1 MECFLKKTNKNEN
14 THYKKIN
21 LPLIERYRPKLFTDI
36 LLNDNLK
43 LKIKSILKSK
53 QLPNL
58 IIIGEAS
65 TGKTSTVLYMAKKIY
80 KDDYENNVLE
90 LNASDDRGLNMIQT
104 TILPFC
110 KKKSSYNKLI
120 ILDEADSITQKAQN
134 LLNNIIAEYRD
145 TTRFIFICNENYKIN
160 ESIQS
165 RCMIINF
172 PRIEN
177 EKLKE
182 KLKLICKNESIKYTE
197 KGIDTLIFY
206 SNFDIRQCINNLEC
220 ILFTYNDVTEESIHA
235 IIDKPKLDNIKKIL
249 LNCKKRNIKKSLQ
262 LIDDLYYKG
271 HSPNDILLSILNY
284 IQKEEIDYLNEK
296 EKLNLYSIVC
306 SSYIKV
312 NNGINTLLQLY
323 GCITNINNLF

>member
-1 MECFLKKTNKNEN
+1 MECFLKKTDKNE
-14 THYKKIN
+14 TLYYKNIN
-21 LPLIERYRPKLFTDI
+21 LPLIERYRPKQFSDI

-43 LKIKSILKSK
+43 LKLKSILKSK

-65 TGKTSTVLYMAKKIY
+65 TGKTSTVLYIAKKIY

-110 KKKSSYNKLI
+110 KKKSSFNKLV
-120 ILDEADSITQKAQN
+120 ILDESDSITQKAQN
-134 LLNNIIAEYRD
+134 LLNNIIAEYRN

-172 PRIEN
+172 PRISKEN
-177 EKLKE
+177 LKNKLVS
-182 KLKLICKNESIKYTE
+182 ICNNESINYTQ
-197 KGIDTLIFY
+197 KGIDTLMFY
-206 SNFDIRQCINNLEC
+206 SNYDIRQCINNLEC
-220 ILFTYNDVTEESIHA
+220 ILFTYNDVTEKIINE
-235 IIDKPKLDNIKKIL
+235 IIDKPRLNNIKSIL
-249 LNCKKRNIKKSLQ
+249 LNCKNKNFIESLN
-262 LIDDLYYKG
+262 LVNELYFNG
-271 HSPNDILLSILNY
+271 HSPNDILLSFLNY
-284 IQKEEIDYLNEK
+284 IQKEKIDYLSEK
-296 EKLNLYSIVC
+296 EKLNLYSVIC

-323 GCITNINNLF
+323 ACITNINNLF

>member
-1 MECFLKKTNKNEN
+1 MECFLKKTNKNEKVY
-14 THYKKIN
+14 YKNIN
-21 LPLIERYRPKLFTDI
+21 LPLIERYRPKQFNDI

-43 LKIKSILKSK
+43 LKLKSILKSK

-80 KDDYENNVLE
+80 KEDYENNVLE
-90 LNASDDRGLNMIQT
+90 LNASDDRGLSMIQT

-110 KKKSSYNKLI
+110 KKKTSYYKLI

-172 PRIEN
+172 PRIETN
-177 EKLKE
+177 ILKE
-182 KLKLICKNESIKYTE
+182 KLVSICNNEEIKFTDE
-197 KGIDTLIFY
+197 GINTLMFY
-206 SNFDIRQCINNLEC
+206 SNYDIRQCINNLEC
-220 ILFTYNDVTEESIHA
+220 ILYTLNDLTEKTIIN
-235 IIDKPKLDNIKKIL
+235 IIDKPKINDIKNIL
-249 LNCKKRNIKKSLQ
+249 LNCKNKKLKESLSIIKELHNN
-262 LIDDLYYKG
+262 G
-271 HSPNDILLSILNY
+271 HSSNDILLSILNY
-284 IQKEEIDYLNEK
+284 LQKEKIDFLDEGVK
-296 EKLNLYSIVC
+296 IKLYNIISK
-306 SSYIKV
+306 SFIKV
-312 NNGINTLLQLY
+312 NDGINTLLQLY
-323 GCITNINNLF
+323 GCISNIYYLF